1 MIFFVKKSILKSLII
16 IVGQCEGIFC
26 VMFSRIEL
34 KCDTYNLG
42 GLYIAI
48 MYNASCVLLLKNA
61 MINFAPEFV
70 MCFLSMT
77 HYHHKVP

>member
-1 MIFFVKKSILKSLII
+1 
-16 IVGQCEGIFC
+16 
-26 VMFSRIEL
+26 MFSRIEL
-34 KCDTYNLG
+34 KCDIYNLG

-48 MYNASCVLLLKNA
+48 MYNAFYGLLKNA
-61 MINFAPEFV
+61 MINFAPKFV